1 MNLKGEL
8 PAIYGWG
15 SYIPVY
21 RIKLDEIARAWGN
34 DPAEIKRGL
43 QVEEISVKGPDED
56 QVAIA
61 VNAAW
66 NALRRAPEVSPK
78 DIGAVYVG
86 SESKPYAVKP
96 TATIVAAAVGAPV
109 TIRAADYE
117 FACKAG
123 TEAVISVIAQ
133 VASGMIK
140 YGLAIGADTS
150 QSWPGDVLEY
160 TAGAGGSAFVI
171 GPKSTT
177 SVAYF
182 ESQYSVA
189 TDTPDFWRRD
199 EIKYPRHMGR
209 FTGEPAYFKHIML
222 AANELMSREGLKPS
236 DFDYFVPHQPNGT
249 FPIRVAL
256 RLGFKL
262 EQVKPGLISPWVG
275 NLYSGSSLTGL
286 SRVLDKAKPGQRI
299 LLVSYGSGAGADAF
313 SIVTQEAIEEKKRL
327 APTVDD
333 YINRKKY
340 IDYSTY
346 LRFWGKIYGVRL

>member
-1 MNLKGEL
+1 MNFGERI

-15 SYIPVY
+15 SYIPIY
-21 RIKLDEIARAWGN
+21 RIKLDDIAKAWGE
-34 DPAEIKRGL
+34 DPVVVKKGL
-43 QVEEISVKGPDED
+43 EVEEISVRGPDED
-56 QVAIA
+56 QVTIAI
-61 VNAAW
+61 NAAW
-66 NALRRAPEVSPK
+66 NALKRAPEVNPK
-78 DIGAVYVG
+78 DIGAIYVG

-96 TATIVAAAVGAPV
+96 TATIVAAAIGAPV

-123 TEAVISVIAQ
+123 TEALISVIAQ

-160 TAGAGGSAFVI
+160 TASAGGSAFII
-171 GPKSTT
+171 GPKSTS

-182 ESQYSVA
+182 EAQYSVA

-209 FTGEPAYFKHIML
+209 FTGEPAYFKHITL
-222 AANELMSREGLKPS
+222 AAKELMEREGFKPS
-236 DFDYFVPHQPNGT
+236 DFDYFIPHQPNGT

-256 RLGFKL
+256 KLGFKI
-262 EQVKPGLISPWVG
+262 EQVKPGLLSPLVG
-275 NLYSGSSLTGL
+275 NFYSGSSLTGL
-286 SRVLDKAKPGQRI
+286 SRVLDIAKPGQRI

-313 SIVTQEAIEEKKRL
+313 SIVTQEVIEEKKRL
-327 APTVDD
+327 APTVD
-333 YINRKKY
+333 YYVNRKKY
-340 IDYSTY
+340 IDYATY
-346 LRFWGKIYGVRL
+346 LRFSNKIYGL